1 MKRNINL
8 VQKELESEN
17 EERGSSDSELSESE
31 DEEPR
36 IKDVL
41 NNLSEAVSKKGAF
54 DSLHS
59 MATSTDSPFWTP
71 RGGQLLR
78 NNRTIPV
85 TNIAELAEYVLLPY
99 NEDVTKP
106 RVLNTFLDGLA
117 EVGIDKQ
124 LIKNSESCTITLPP
138 QQASTQR
145 IRLKIRSIPKV
156 EDGGQQPIALIT
168 SQCSRLYFLSS
179 FSLKIVDPGRS

>member
-1 MKRNINL
+1 MKRNIDL

-17 EERGSSDSELSESE
+17 EERGSSDSELSETQE

-41 NNLSEAVSKKGAF
+41 NNLSEAVSKKV
-54 DSLHS
+54 
-59 MATSTDSPFWTP
+59 ATSTDSPFWTP

>member
-1 MKRNINL
+1 MPSTCRDQTKRNINL

-59 MATSTDSPFWTP
+59 MATSTDSPF
-71 RGGQLLR
+71 
-78 NNRTIPV
+78 
-85 TNIAELAEYVLLPY
+85 
-99 NEDVTKP
+99 
-106 RVLNTFLDGLA
+106 
-117 EVGIDKQ
+117 
-124 LIKNSESCTITLPP
+124 
-138 QQASTQR
+138 
-145 IRLKIRSIPKV
+145 
-156 EDGGQQPIALIT
+156 
-168 SQCSRLYFLSS
+168 
-179 FSLKIVDPGRS
+179 

>member
-41 NNLSEAVSKKGAF
+41 NNLSKAVSKKRAF

-59 MATSTDSPFWTP
+59 KATSTDSPF
-71 RGGQLLR
+71 
-78 NNRTIPV
+78 
-85 TNIAELAEYVLLPY
+85 
-99 NEDVTKP
+99 
-106 RVLNTFLDGLA
+106 
-117 EVGIDKQ
+117 
-124 LIKNSESCTITLPP
+124 
-138 QQASTQR
+138 
-145 IRLKIRSIPKV
+145 
-156 EDGGQQPIALIT
+156 
-168 SQCSRLYFLSS
+168 
-179 FSLKIVDPGRS
+179 